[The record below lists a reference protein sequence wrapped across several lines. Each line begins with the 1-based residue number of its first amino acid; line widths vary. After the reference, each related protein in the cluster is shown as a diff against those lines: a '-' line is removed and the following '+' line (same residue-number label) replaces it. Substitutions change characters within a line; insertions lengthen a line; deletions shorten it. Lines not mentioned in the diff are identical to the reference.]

1 MPTLADLKM
10 MDIDELLLTRASTQS
25 TLAAIQTE
33 ILVRIENRRRQIMA
47 AIELNAPAPAPEAL
61 PRINGVPKYRN
72 PANPAQ
78 TWTGRGKTPAWIT
91 GLKKEDC
98 RIPA

>member
-1 MPTLADLKM
+1 MTDYTMYSMINLLNERELIQAE
-10 MDIDELLLTRASTQS
+10 IASRAADELQS
-25 TLAAIQTE
+25 LE
-33 ILVRIENRRRQIMA
+33 SRRQQLL
-47 AIELNAPAPAPEAL
+47 AIVGSESPAPTKKT
-61 PRINGVPKYRN
+61 RINGVPKYRN

-78 TWTGRGKTPAWIT
+78 TWTGRGKTPIWIQ

>member
-1 MPTLADLKM
+1 MTDYAMFTITDLLNERDLIQREIAERAD
-10 MDIDELLLTRASTQS
+10 DELKALDARRAQLL
-25 TLAAIQTE
+25 AIVGNE
-33 ILVRIENRRRQIMA
+33 
-47 AIELNAPAPAPEAL
+47 PAPEKK
-61 PRINGVPKYRN
+61 PRVNGVPKYRN

-78 TWTGRGKTPAWIT
+78 TWTGRGKTPAWIA

>member
-1 MPTLADLKM
+1 MLDYQMFSVSDLIAER
-10 MDIDELLLTRASTQS
+10 DAIVAEITSRASDELQALDS
-25 TLAAIQTE
+25 
-33 ILVRIENRRRQIMA
+33 RRQQLL
-47 AIELNAPAPAPEAL
+47 AIIGTEPTPTKK

-72 PANPAQ
+72 PKDPAR
-78 TWTGRGKTPAWIT
+78 TWTGRGKTPAWIQ

>member
-1 MPTLADLKM
+1 MVEYSMFSITDL
-10 MDIDELLLTRASTQS
+10 INER
-25 TLAAIQTE
+25 AAIQLE
-33 ILVRIENRRRQIMA
+33 IESRASDELQSLENVRAQLL
-47 AIELNAPAPAPEAL
+47 AIVGESPTPAKK

-72 PANPAQ
+72 PKDPAQ
-78 TWTGRGKTPAWIT
+78 TWTGRGKSPVWIQ

>member
-1 MPTLADLKM
+1 MVEYSMFSITDLLAERDAIQAEIAARA
-10 MDIDELLLTRASTQS
+10 DDELKALDA
-25 TLAAIQTE
+25 
-33 ILVRIENRRRQIMA
+33 RRQQLL
-47 AIELNAPAPAPEAL
+47 AIVGNEPAPAKK

-72 PANPAQ
+72 PKDPAQ
-78 TWTGRGKTPAWIT
+78 TWTGRGKTPVWIQ

>member
-1 MPTLADLKM
+1 MVDYQMLSLADLFLER
-10 MDIDELLLTRASTQS
+10 DAIVAEIAARAADELRSLESRRAQLLSIVGS
-25 TLAAIQTE
+25 E
-33 ILVRIENRRRQIMA
+33 
-47 AIELNAPAPAPEAL
+47 PAPAKK

-72 PANPAQ
+72 PKDPAQ
-78 TWTGRGKTPAWIT
+78 TWTGRGKSPVWIQ